1 LQYALLLCDKE
12 SSILDGLVNKAKVV
26 KYHKE
31 KKPFEKGRYF
41 DGTIDLVF
49 RNRKSVYLSQQKHR
63 RDVET
68 PKEIAK
74 KVDGIKLIEFN

>member
-1 LQYALLLCDKE
+1 MLLCDKE
-12 SSILDGLVNKAKVV
+12 SSILDGLVNKAKAV

-49 RNRKSVYLSQQKHR
+49 RNRKNIYLSQHKHR

-68 PKEIAK
+68 PEKIAK
-74 KVDGIKLIEFN
+74 KVDGIKLIEFD

>member
-1 LQYALLLCDKE
+1 MLCDKE
-12 SSILDGLVNKAKVV
+12 SSILDGLVNKAKAV

-49 RNRKSVYLSQQKHR
+49 RNRKNIYLSQHKHR

-68 PKEIAK
+68 PEKIAK
-74 KVDGIKLIEFN
+74 KVDGIKLIEFD